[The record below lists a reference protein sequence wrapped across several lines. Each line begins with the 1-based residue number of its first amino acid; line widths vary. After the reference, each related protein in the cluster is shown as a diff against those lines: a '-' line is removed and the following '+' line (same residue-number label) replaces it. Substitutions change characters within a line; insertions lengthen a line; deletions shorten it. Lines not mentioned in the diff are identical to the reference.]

1 MAVFPG
7 QSVLATGAAT
17 TGTAPIFTVP
27 SGGSASVVGFAFT
40 NPQPVA
46 LQVSVYRD
54 FVGPAGL
61 LFSVTVPALAGQ
73 LGGPAALMQAWGL
86 ALSAGETLYAVGLQI
101 PGWVN
106 VEIDGISPAVAGGLS
121 MQQLQLAQIFMLHEG
136 LGVDIPD
143 ANTLNNGYTF
153 S

>member
-46 LQVSVYRD
+46 LQASIYRD
-54 FVGPAGL
+54 FVGPSGL
-61 LFSVTVPALAGQ
+61 LFTLTVPALAGQ
-73 LGGPAALMQAWGL
+73 LGGPAALQQAWGL
-86 ALSAGETLYAVGLQI
+86 ALSPGETLYAVGLQ
-101 PGWVN
+101 N
-106 VEIDGISPAVAGGLS
+106 S
-121 MQQLQLAQIFMLHEG
+121 G
-136 LGVDIPD
+136 LGQCGDRWDFSGGCGGTVD
-143 ANTLNNGYTF
+143 AAT
-153 S
+153 SA

>member
-54 FVGPAGL
+54 FVGPAKG
-61 LFSVTVPALAGQ
+61 T
-73 LGGPAALMQAWGL
+73 
-86 ALSAGETLYAVGLQI
+86 AVSCSL
-101 PGWVN
+101 
-106 VEIDGISPAVAGGLS
+106 
-121 MQQLQLAQIFMLHEG
+121 
-136 LGVDIPD
+136 
-143 ANTLNNGYTF
+143 
-153 S
+153 